1 MTPAFLESAPAPE
14 SLRPTREVPKPVRPI
29 PKPPVFL
36 SADHRGFELK
46 RRLLEVY
53 PSFSDL
59 GPKEYNP
66 DDDYNDAAISVS
78 RKVLETNGSFGILIC
93 GSAIG
98 VSIQA
103 NRFKKIRAAI
113 CSCPESAKL
122 TRLHND
128 ANVLCLSADKVKTDA
143 DFEKTKHIIDAF
155 LSTNFSGEARHLRR
169 IKRLDEEV

>member
-1 MTPAFLESAPAPE
+1 MIPAFLEPAPE
-14 SLRPTREVPKPVRPI
+14 PTPPTREVPKPVRPI
-29 PKPPVFL
+29 SRPPVFF

-46 RRLLEVY
+46 HRLLKVF
-53 PSFSDL
+53 PDFSDL
-59 GPKEYNP
+59 GPTTYNP
-66 DDDYNDAAISVS
+66 DDDYNDAAIAVS
-78 RKVLETNGSFGILIC
+78 KKVLETTGSFGILIC

-128 ANVLCLSADKVKTDA
+128 ANILCLSADKVKTDA
-143 DFEKTKHIIDAF
+143 DFEKTKQTINAF

>member
-1 MTPAFLESAPAPE
+1 MS
-14 SLRPTREVPKPVRPI
+14 S
-29 PKPPVFL
+29 VFIA
-36 SADHRGFELK
+36 ADHRGFGLK
-46 RRLLEVY
+46 NRLIIDY
-53 PSFSDL
+53 PKFTDL
-59 GPKEYNP
+59 GPTSFDPN
-66 DDDYNDAAISVS
+66 DDYNDAAINVS
-78 RKVLETNGSFGILIC
+78 KKILETPDAFGILIC

-128 ANVLCLSADKVKTDA
+128 ANILCISADRIKTD
-143 DFEKTKHIIDAF
+143 DDLKNIKKTIDVF

-169 IKRLDEEV
+169 INRLDEEIS